1 MSRVA
6 DVLASAKY
14 PSRQVDENLADLSAQ
29 VASLRHGI
37 EAMEKLLENYGLDEI
52 SSQMAALRE
61 ESRISC
67 ERFLSE
73 IGEIELS
80 GRQLLDDHDQ
90 ICLKVTIK
98 DGRAVFDF
106 SGTSASRSDNLN
118 ATEAIVYSAVCYCLR
133 VLIGSNL
140 PLNEGLLD
148 PVDILIPKG
157 SLLRPSFGID
167 SEDSP
172 GVAGG
177 NVEISQRLVDL
188 ILSSIFQE
196 VAMSQGTMNNVTF
209 GNSNFSHY
217 ETICGGSGARIGTG
231 KSSSSSIG

>member
-1 MSRVA
+1 MF
-6 DVLASAKY
+6 LESAIY

-52 SSQMAALRE
+52 SGQMAALRE

-106 SGTSASRSDNLN
+106 SGT
-118 ATEAIVYSAVCYCLR
+118 
-133 VLIGSNL
+133 
-140 PLNEGLLD
+140 
-148 PVDILIPKG
+148 
-157 SLLRPSFGID
+157 
-167 SEDSP
+167 
-172 GVAGG
+172 
-177 NVEISQRLVDL
+177 QH
-188 ILSSIFQE
+188 
-196 VAMSQGTMNNVTF
+196 QGTT
-209 GNSNFSHY
+209 
-217 ETICGGSGARIGTG
+217 T
-231 KSSSSSIG
+231 